1 MLAATPKPP
10 EKDAMAETDSLFL
23 TRMQVIAD
31 WVDYN
36 DHLND
41 AFYALI
47 FSRSGDALLEHIG
60 LGAAERAATG
70 RTIFTTDLIIHYL
83 NEVKLGQSVDV
94 SCRILEADGKR
105 IRIWFEMAHPQGG
118 LAATSE
124 QIYLCIDQT
133 GEKPRAASW
142 PEPVGAAIA
151 ALATRHAATPPPE
164 AAGRGI
170 SLKRRG

>member
-1 MLAATPKPP
+1 MTEPHA
-10 EKDAMAETDSLFL
+10 LFL
-23 TRMQVIAD
+23 LNAEVIPE

-41 AFYALI
+41 AYYVLI
-47 FSRSGDALLEHIG
+47 FSKSGDELLERIG
-60 LGAAERAATG
+60 LGAAGRAALQ
-70 RTIFTTDLIIHYL
+70 RTIYTTDLIVHYL
-83 NEVKLGQSVDV
+83 REVKLGDTVRT
-94 SCRILEADGKR
+94 CARILEADAKR

-124 QIYLCIDQT
+124 QIYLCVDQT
-133 GEKPRAASW
+133 GDKPRAATW
-142 PEPVGAAIA
+142 PEAVGAAINRLVA
-151 ALATRHAATPPPE
+151 AQAHAPAPE